1 MVEKKGRKEGR
12 ICEKKEE
19 KRNWYNTCTSR
30 TVYTL
35 SIRLKVVCRLKTTP
49 IEGKRLISAT
59 LTSTNST

>member
-12 ICEKKEE
+12 ICEKIEE

-49 IEGKRLISAT
+49 IEGKKLTSAT

>member
-1 MVEKKGRKEGR
+1 MKKKGRKEGR

-19 KRNWYNTCTSR
+19 KRNWYNTGTSR

-49 IEGKRLISAT
+49 IEGKKLTSAT

>member
-19 KRNWYNTCTSR
+19 KRNWYNTGTSR

-35 SIRLKVVCRLKTTP
+35 SIRLKVVCRLKMTP
-49 IEGKRLISAT
+49 IEGKKLTSAT

>member
-49 IEGKRLISAT
+49 IEGKKLTSAT

>member
-1 MVEKKGRKEGR
+1 MKKKGRKEGR

-19 KRNWYNTCTSR
+19 KRNWYNTGTSR

-49 IEGKRLISAT
+49 IEGKKLTSAT
-59 LTSTNST
+59 LKSTNST

>member
-1 MVEKKGRKEGR
+1 MKKKEGRKEGR

-19 KRNWYNTCTSR
+19 KRNWYNTGTSR

-49 IEGKRLISAT
+49 IEGKKLTSAT
-59 LTSTNST
+59 LTSKNST

>member
-49 IEGKRLISAT
+49 IEGKKLISAT

>member
-1 MVEKKGRKEGR
+1 MKKKEGRKEGR

-19 KRNWYNTCTSR
+19 KRNWYNTGTSR

-49 IEGKRLISAT
+49 IEGKKLTSAT

>member
-1 MVEKKGRKEGR
+1 MKKKGRKEGR

-19 KRNWYNTCTSR
+19 KRNWYNTGTSR

-49 IEGKRLISAT
+49 IEGKELTSVT